1 MFHCKCLLFL
11 QQDSVQVELFTVWTN
26 VFSDFSINSVFKTFI
41 FRTVA
46 IFQIQ
51 LAFIV
56 FSHHAYS
63 FKDFFKIIKL
73 MIKTLENLHCMLDF
87 IIIFNYIYFIII
99 NSIRLP
105 ECACHCFEVLYTFPL
120 NGQSGL
126 RRIIRRKYIY
136 IKNLLISNDNT
147 SIQILDYLLST
158 SIWGTIYFSGA
169 RALAANPFAAT
180 QFVRTPQI

>member
-51 LAFIV
+51 FAFIV

-63 FKDFFKIIKL
+63 CKDFLKIIKL
-73 MIKTLENLHCMLDF
+73 IIKILKHLHCILDF
-87 IIIFNYIYFIII
+87 IIIFYYIYLLII

-126 RRIIRRKYIY
+126 RRLIRQKYIY

-147 SIQILDYLLST
+147 RSRVLDNLLST
-158 SIWGTIYFSGA
+158 SIWVTTYFSGVW
-169 RALAANPFAAT
+169 ALAANPFAAT
-180 QFVRTPQI
+180 QFVRAPKN